1 MEMKVAFTSGS
12 LSRNAGGLFESVRAL
27 GKGLEK
33 LGVDVSTYGLRD
45 QNWERDK
52 EAWAPL
58 SAHAFSFIGPR
69 ALAWSPD
76 MDAALDEAR
85 PDLVALQGLWQYS
98 SLATRRQWRRKGTPY
113 VVSPRGMLD
122 KWALANS
129 RWKKVMA
136 AYAFENAVLRDAS
149 CLHALCVAEAD
160 AIRAYGLQQRI
171 EVVPNG
177 VELPA
182 VLAGDSRSKTEDSR
196 VGRRRLV
203 FLGRIHPKKGLVGA
217 LRAWAKLRNS
227 PSAIRDS
234 AEWQFVIAGWDQG
247 GHEAELKALCA
258 DLGLKTAVG
267 TTKDTNIHENIQPRI
282 TRMGTDDTEAQGGAW
297 ASQAGAAFSNPS
309 TSQLARDCEN
319 TSPTRFANGPA
330 EAMRGETREMGS
342 AGENQLADPKE
353 FLDQQAG
360 LQVDNQK
367 GHTIR
372 TANDPSA
379 SGEYSTSV
387 SIRDIRGQNSDALD
401 AVDVVFYGPAFG
413 EEKEALLRGAEA
425 FILPSFSEGLPMSV
439 LEAWSY
445 GLPVVMTPECN
456 LPEGFACGAA
466 LEIRSGEG
474 SFQDGMRILIEMTN
488 QERAAMGMRGRRLV
502 EERFTWPKV
511 AARMK
516 KIYET
521 LL

>member
-1 MEMKVAFTSGS
+1 MKVAFTSGS

-27 GKGLEK
+27 GKGLAK
-33 LGVDVSTYGLRD
+33 QGVDVSTYGLRD
-45 QNWERDK
+45 QNWDRDK

-58 SAHAFSFIGPR
+58 SAYAFSFFGPR

-113 VVSPRGMLD
+113 VISPRGMLD

-149 CLHALCVAEAD
+149 CLHALCLAEAD

-247 GHEAELKALCA
+247 GHEAELRALCA

-267 TTKDTNIHENIQPRI
+267 TTKDTNIHENIRPRT
-282 TRMGTDDTEAQGGAW
+282 TRMGTDGQQGDAQGTC
-297 ASQAGAAFSNPS
+297 AGDSEPDLL
-309 TSQLARDCEN
+309 TSK
-319 TSPTRFANGPA
+319 
-330 EAMRGETREMGS
+330 
-342 AGENQLADPKE
+342 LADAPVSE
-353 FLDQQAG
+353 SL
-360 LQVDNQK
+360 
-367 GHTIR
+367 IR
-372 TANDPSA
+372 SA
-379 SGEYSTSV
+379 SGPAS
-387 SIRDIRGQNSDALD
+387 ALD
-401 AVDVVFYGPAFG
+401 ARPSSLVSSAAADVLFYGPAFG
-413 EEKEALLRGAEA
+413 EDKEALLRSAEA

-439 LEAWSY
+439 LEAWAY

-456 LPEGFACGAA
+456 LPEGFASGAA
-466 LEIRSGEG
+466 LEIRNSAGGFE
-474 SFQDGMRILIEMTN
+474 GMRTLIEMTN
-488 QERAAMGMRGRRLV
+488 HERAAMGIRGRRLV
-502 EERFTWPKV
+502 EEKFTWPKV
-511 AARMK
+511 AAKMK
-516 KIYET
+516 KIYES

>member
-1 MEMKVAFTSGS
+1 MKLALTTGS

-27 GKGLEK
+27 GKGLAK
-33 LGVDVSTYGLRD
+33 QGVDVSTYGLRD
-45 QNWERDK
+45 QNWDRDK

-58 SAHAFSFIGPR
+58 SAHAFSFFGPR
-69 ALAWSPD
+69 ALAWSPQ
-76 MDAALDEAR
+76 MAAALDEAR

-113 VVSPRGMLD
+113 VISPRGMLD

-136 AYAFENAVLRDAS
+136 AFAFENAVLRDAS

-160 AIRAYGLQQRI
+160 AIRAYGLPQRI

-177 VELPA
+177 VDLPEK
-182 VLAGDSRSKTEDSR
+182 LTTEDTESTE
-196 VGRRRLV
+196 GRRRLL

-217 LRAWAKLRNS
+217 LRAWAELRNS
-227 PSAIRDS
+227 ASAIRDS

-247 GHEAELKALCA
+247 GHEAELRALCA

-267 TTKDTNIHENIQPRI
+267 TTKDTNIHENIRPRI
-282 TRMGTDDTEAQGGAW
+282 TRMGTDEQQGDAQGTC
-297 ASQAGAAFSNPS
+297 AGDFEPDLL
-309 TSQLARDCEN
+309 TSK
-319 TSPTRFANGPA
+319 
-330 EAMRGETREMGS
+330 
-342 AGENQLADPKE
+342 LADAPVSE
-353 FLDQQAG
+353 SL
-360 LQVDNQK
+360 
-367 GHTIR
+367 IR
-372 TANDPSA
+372 SA
-379 SGEYSTSV
+379 SGPAS
-387 SIRDIRGQNSDALD
+387 ALD
-401 AVDVVFYGPAFG
+401 ARPSSLVSSAAADVLFYGPAFG
-413 EEKEALLRGAEA
+413 EEKEALWRSADA

-488 QERAAMGMRGRRLV
+488 HERAAMGMRGRRLV

-511 AARMK
+511 AQSLK
-516 KIYET
+516 EIYES

>member
-1 MEMKVAFTSGS
+1 MKVAFTSGS

-33 LGVDVSTYGLRD
+33 LGVDVSAYGLRD

-58 SAHAFSFIGPR
+58 SAHAFSFFGPR
-69 ALAWSPD
+69 ALAWAPE
-76 MDAALDEAR
+76 MDAALNEAR

-177 VELPA
+177 VDLPEK
-182 VLAGDSRSKTEDSR
+182 LTTEDTESTE
-196 VGRRRLV
+196 GRRRLL
-203 FLGRIHPKKGLVGA
+203 FLGRIHPKKGLIGA
-217 LRAWAKLRNS
+217 LRAWAELRNS

-247 GHEAELKALCA
+247 GHEAELRALCA

-282 TRMGTDDTEAQGGAW
+282 ARICTDGQQGDAQGTC
-297 ASQAGAAFSNPS
+297 AGDSEPDLL
-309 TSQLARDCEN
+309 TSK
-319 TSPTRFANGPA
+319 
-330 EAMRGETREMGS
+330 
-342 AGENQLADPKE
+342 LADAPVSE
-353 FLDQQAG
+353 SL
-360 LQVDNQK
+360 
-367 GHTIR
+367 IR
-372 TANDPSA
+372 SA
-379 SGEYSTSV
+379 SGPAS
-387 SIRDIRGQNSDALD
+387 ALD
-401 AVDVVFYGPAFG
+401 ARPSSLVSSAAADVLFYGPAFG
-413 EEKEALLRGAEA
+413 EEKEALLRSAEA

-445 GLPVVMTPECN
+445 WLPVVMTPECN

-511 AARMK
+511 AAKMK
-516 KIYET
+516 KIYES